1 MCYNNGMVS
10 SGGMTLELKKKLVLI
25 DKLRDGIDS
34 FRPLKP
40 QAQKE
45 LREYYRIDL
54 AYSSN
59 ALEGNSLTESETKI
73 VIEDGLTIGGK
84 PLRDHYEA
92 VGHSEAYD
100 LLFKLSNKENI
111 SERDI
116 LEIHRLFFYR
126 IDEEKAGK
134 YRTVNVIITGARHI
148 PPPPARIKPLMRD
161 FVDGLA
167 ALKKK
172 THPVEYAALIHLEL
186 VTIHPFQDGNGRTAR
201 LLMNLALLQAGY
213 VITIIPPVMRNGYLE
228 AIRRAQGPGR
238 SKAAFVSFIAGT
250 VHESLKDYL
259 RLLGALN
266 GERRGH

>member
-1 MCYNNGMVS
+1 MGRAKA
-10 SGGMTLELKKKLVLI
+10 MTPELKQKLALI
-25 DKLRDGIDS
+25 DKLRDEIDS

-40 QAQKE
+40 RAQKE
-45 LREYYRIDL
+45 LRDYYRIDL

-73 VIEDGLTIGGK
+73 VIEEGLTIGGK

-100 LLFKLSNKENI
+100 LLFELSKKKII

-126 IDEEKAGK
+126 IDEENAGK

-148 PPPPARIKPLMRD
+148 PPVPAQVKPLMQA
-161 FVDGLA
+161 FITGLPD
-167 ALKKK
+167 LKKK

-186 VTIHPFQDGNGRTAR
+186 VTIHPFLDGNGRAAR

-213 VITIIPPVMRNGYLE
+213 VITIIPPVLRNGYLE

-250 VHESLKDYL
+250 AHESLKDYL

-266 GERRGH
+266 GERRGK